1 MIKKILPDTLA
12 VLLFVAIAMLYF
24 LIPTLE
30 GSILMEHDTIA
41 GVGAGQ
47 EAKEYYEEHG
57 ERTRWTNALF
67 GGMPTYQISP
77 SYDSTDTLKGVE
89 KVYRLFL
96 PEYVWHIFI
105 MMLGFYILL
114 RAFAVPPSIS
124 ALGGVLWAFSSY
136 FFILIAAGHLWKFIT
151 LAYIPPTLAG
161 IVLAYRKKYLLGAI
175 VAALFASLQI
185 VSNHIQM
192 TYYFLFVILFLVIAY
207 FIQSY
212 QKNELKHFFKAT
224 AVLVVAGLVAVA
236 INSSN
241 LYHTYQYSKE
251 SIRGK
256 SELSLTQAST
266 DHKGIDREY
275 ITQWSYG
282 KWETLTLLVPNFKG
296 GVSKSLVE
304 QNPSIHKADPTYYE
318 VYAQLTQYFGNQPMT
333 AGPVYVGAFVIFLFF
348 VGCFV
353 VKGPIKWALVTGTL
367 FSILLSWGK
376 NFPMLTNFF
385 IDYIPLYNK
394 FRAVS
399 SILVI
404 AEFTIPLLAILG
416 LVALLHKKETITN
429 YAKQLTISLGLSA
442 GVALLIALFCFIAP
456 SLYNSFPEWVGQ
468 IFVSTRE
475 IDAFAQADQSF
486 LTPFIYNL
494 VVIRAHMVQSDA
506 IRSLLFILAGCG
518 VLYIY
523 FKNKLNYTSTIVI
536 LLAICLLDMWGINKR
551 YLNDDLFV
559 PKSNLSRSLKPT
571 EANTYILQD
580 KDPNFRV
587 LNFTMSPFN
596 ENMTSYFHKSI
607 GGYNA
612 AKIRRYQE
620 LIEHCIYPEMNN
632 LVQTLSKQETYKAEQ
647 TAILNMLN
655 TKYYILGTK
664 AKDVLENPHR
674 LGNAWF
680 VYDITLV
687 DTADKELFQL
697 KVSNPKTSAII
708 NKEQFEGSFDIG
720 AGEIKLKTYQP
731 NELTYEVEASRTGL
745 ALFSEVYYP
754 GWKAY
759 IITENEKKELPIIRA
774 NYILRAI
781 DLPAGKYQLKM
792 EFNPSSLKV
801 TETLAYTG
809 IAVLLLSI
817 IVFGIYRY
825 RQTKQA

>member
-1 MIKKILPDTLA
+1 
-12 VLLFVAIAMLYF
+12 
-24 LIPTLE
+24 
-30 GSILMEHDTIA
+30 
-41 GVGAGQ
+41 
-47 EAKEYYEEHG
+47 
-57 ERTRWTNALF
+57 
-67 GGMPTYQISP
+67 
-77 SYDSTDTLKGVE
+77 
-89 KVYRLFL
+89 
-96 PEYVWHIFI
+96 
-105 MMLGFYILL
+105 
-114 RAFAVPPSIS
+114 
-124 ALGGVLWAFSSY
+124 
-136 FFILIAAGHLWKFIT
+136 
-151 LAYIPPTLAG
+151 
-161 IVLAYRKKYLLGAI
+161 
-175 VAALFASLQI
+175 
-185 VSNHIQM
+185 
-192 TYYFLFVILFLVIAY
+192 
-207 FIQSY
+207 
-212 QKNELKHFFKAT
+212 
-224 AVLVVAGLVAVA
+224 
-236 INSSN
+236 
-241 LYHTYQYSKE
+241 
-251 SIRGK
+251 
-256 SELSLTQAST
+256 
-266 DHKGIDREY
+266 
-275 ITQWSYG
+275 
-282 KWETLTLLVPNFKG
+282 
-296 GVSKSLVE
+296 
-304 QNPSIHKADPTYYE
+304 
-318 VYAQLTQYFGNQPMT
+318 
-333 AGPVYVGAFVIFLFF
+333 
-348 VGCFV
+348 
-353 VKGPIKWALVTGTL
+353 
-367 FSILLSWGK
+367 
-376 NFPMLTNFF
+376 
-385 IDYIPLYNK
+385 
-394 FRAVS
+394 
-399 SILVI
+399 
-404 AEFTIPLLAILG
+404 LLAILG

-429 YAKQLTISLGLSA
+429 YTKQLTISLGLSA

-745 ALFSEVYYP
+745 ALFSE
-754 GWKAY
+754 
-759 IITENEKKELPIIRA
+759 
-774 NYILRAI
+774 
-781 DLPAGKYQLKM
+781 
-792 EFNPSSLKV
+792 
-801 TETLAYTG
+801 
-809 IAVLLLSI
+809 
-817 IVFGIYRY
+817 
-825 RQTKQA
+825 